1 MSSQVLVR
9 SIVVIAI
16 VNLVALTTYAGP
28 VGDYK
33 QTKGVAP
40 APPPPC
46 VWQGFY
52 VGLHAGGQFGHSE
65 NLDHNYNVDILGIP
79 PDKPWG
85 YGESGFVGG
94 GQLGY
99 NWQWRWLVFGPEIDL
114 GYMNLDGGGLEPG
127 FFRDTHGETSSDFYA
142 TFRGRIGV
150 ALDCWLI
157 YATGGAIGVN
167 YETRVIDDK
176 IGGNPHFGNDLID
189 ASEKDLDWGY
199 TVGGGIERAI
209 GRHWSIKV
217 EYLYFSLDTQHP
229 SGVDLFGDRY
239 TFDAETTGHIVRAGV
254 NFRF

>member
-1 MSSQVLVR
+1 MNAHALIR
-9 SIVVIAI
+9 AIVVM
-16 VNLVALTTYAGP
+16 ALTHSAALIAHAGAT
-28 VGDYK
+28 GDYK
-33 QTKGVAP
+33 ETKNVAP
-40 APPPPC
+40 VPPPPC

-52 VGLHAGGQFGHSE
+52 LGLHAGGQFGHSE
-65 NLDHNYNVDILGIP
+65 NLDHNYNVDIFGIP

-85 YGESGFVGG
+85 YSESGFVGG
-94 GQLGY
+94 GQFGY
-99 NWQWRWLVFGPEIDL
+99 NFQWRWLVIGPEIDL
-114 GYMNLDGGGLEPG
+114 GYMNLDGRGLEPG
-127 FFRDTHGETSSDFYA
+127 FFQDTHSETDSDFYA

-150 ALDCWLI
+150 ALNCWLI

-167 YETRVIDDK
+167 YDTHVIDDK
-176 IGGNPHFGNDLID
+176 IGGPRFGNDLLD
-189 ASEKDLDWGY
+189 ASEQDFDWGY

-229 SGVDLFGDRY
+229 SGVDNFGDRY